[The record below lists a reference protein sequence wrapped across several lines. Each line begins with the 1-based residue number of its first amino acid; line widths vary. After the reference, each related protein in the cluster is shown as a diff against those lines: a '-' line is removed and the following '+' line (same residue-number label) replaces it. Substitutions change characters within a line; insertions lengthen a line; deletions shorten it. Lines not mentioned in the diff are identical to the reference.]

1 MLDIFGKIFKSSNQR
16 RVDAY
21 QKIVN
26 KINAHEEQS
35 SSMSE
40 DDFKNLSVSENPT
53 EQEIIEV
60 FAAVREAAKRTIG
73 LRHFDCQ
80 LIGGLVLNGGNI
92 AEMKTGEG
100 KTLVA
105 TLPAILNAC
114 LLYTSPSPRD
124 KRQTRMP
131 SSA

>member
-1 MLDIFGKIFKSSNQR
+1 MLNIFGKIFKSSNQR

-26 KINAHEEQS
+26 KINAHEEKS

-40 DDFKNLSVSENPT
+40 DDFKNLSISENPT

-60 FAAVREAAKRTIG
+60 FSAVREAAKRTIG

-80 LIGGLVLNGGNI
+80 LI
-92 AEMKTGEG
+92 
-100 KTLVA
+100 
-105 TLPAILNAC
+105 C

-124 KRQTRMP
+124 LSTSRIP